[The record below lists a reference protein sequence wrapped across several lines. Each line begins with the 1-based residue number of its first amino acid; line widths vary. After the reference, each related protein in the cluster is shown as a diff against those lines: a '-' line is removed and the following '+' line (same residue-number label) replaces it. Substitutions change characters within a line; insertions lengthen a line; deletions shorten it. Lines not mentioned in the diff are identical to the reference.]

1 VRHLRLY
8 RYDHAAAELVT
19 APVSSA
25 LMPGASVAGTRLR
38 AKDLVGPAHQPR
50 RAAAH
55 GILSREV
62 GRAGKPRF
70 YAVALV
76 ACPSGAARRRA
87 EMRLKQTLTPTSAYA
102 YSFAIWAPWKHIY
115 LLDGLAGSLEDVRAM
130 IAECVRGVLVDRWRP
145 GRAAG

>member
-1 VRHLRLY
+1 MRHLRLY
-8 RYDHAAAELVT
+8 RYDQAAAELT
-19 APVSSA
+19 IPSLSSA
-25 LMPGASVAGTRLR
+25 LMPAASVAGTRLR
-38 AKDLVGPAHQPR
+38 AKDLIGPAHQPR
-50 RAAAH
+50 RSAAH

-62 GRAGKPRF
+62 QRVAKPRF

-87 EMRLKQTLTPTSAYA
+87 EARQKPSLTPTSAYA

-130 IAECVRGVLVDRWRP
+130 ISECVRGVLVDRRRP